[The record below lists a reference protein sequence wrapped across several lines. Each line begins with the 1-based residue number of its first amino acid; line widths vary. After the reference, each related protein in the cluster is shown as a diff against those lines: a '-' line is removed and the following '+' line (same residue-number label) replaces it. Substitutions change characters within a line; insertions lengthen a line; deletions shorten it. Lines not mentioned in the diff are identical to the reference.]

1 MSDAIADTELLLVYS
16 HGGFGDRDATIPR
29 RRGASFLF
37 WFSGTIPSSYLLPQ
51 LLQGRKNTST
61 SSFAQGLQHSS
72 MIFPLISFPR

>member
-37 WFSGTIPSSYLLPQ
+37 WFSGTIPSSYLLK
-51 LLQGRKNTST
+51 LFVSLCSCD
-61 SSFAQGLQHSS
+61 
-72 MIFPLISFPR
+72 PL